1 MNSQDLQKLHAAVG
15 FLQRQESFANAVRH
29 LKKELVPSDEP
40 FVWTTVPLSSIGAE
54 LPASIKSCWIFVLKE
69 DVPSGCHY
77 HPNSIQHMIAIEG
90 GGRSEVGG
98 VAGRIVPFGS
108 EGRSIEDQWYVIEQG
123 VPHEFFPEKS
133 DLTVVSFHT
142 CAADELEE
150 IALTTGTSRLYEG
163 A

>member
-1 MNSQDLQKLHAAVG
+1 MNSQDLQKLHAAVD
-15 FLQRQESFANAVRH
+15 FLRRQESFGNAVQQ
-29 LKKELVPSDEP
+29 LKKELVPSSKP
-40 FVWTTVPLSSIGAE
+40 FVWTTVPLSSLETE
-54 LPASIKSCWIFVLKE
+54 LPGSIQSCWIFVLKE

-77 HPNSIQHMIAIEG
+77 HPNSVQHMIAIEG

-108 EGRSIEDQWYVIEQG
+108 ENRGIGEQWYVIEQG

-150 IALTTGTSRLYEG
+150 IAVKTGTSRLYEG